1 MAGLS
6 LAAKTTLLIVLVL
19 IVGFGVS
26 TIITIQRESALL
38 VELNKRAVRR
48 LTDTLVA
55 SIEGAMLQERPDVTR
70 SLIQELKVLRAAR
83 SSSPREGLT
92 VYRRNGVEA
101 FTDLAT
107 VREVQKNADLSKE
120 VLANIEKMRVAP
132 ASTATGPLF
141 ARALE
146 TLETQEALTN
156 EGGVPLFVVAHPIK
170 NQERCQGC
178 HGTDHAVRAVVRVAT
193 SMAPVFAE
201 VRQQRNRQIMVAVMT
216 IVAAAIVL
224 TVAMRRIVVRPIR
237 GLAGV
242 ARRIGDGDFAARA
255 VVTTRDEIGQLG
267 HAFNDMTT
275 KLAQAHDDLEAKN
288 VELGSALQNLQESR
302 QRLELLE
309 QLKGE
314 LSKFVPDSVK
324 KLLEQNPN
332 ATELEKKQVD
342 ASVVF
347 LDIAGYTKLS
357 EQLDAK
363 RLNQLVQTYFS
374 SYLEIIQGHHGDI
387 NETAGDGLM
396 VIFQSDRQAGDHAVN
411 ATRAA
416 FDIRRR
422 TAQLNEDY
430 GGVFP
435 PVQIH
440 TGINSGEAW
449 VGATKLSG
457 TAGQRWTFTAS
468 GPTTNLAARFAG
480 SAQGNE
486 IVVGPTTA
494 ERIKGHFV
502 LESLGERTF
511 KNVSAPVHV
520 YRVIPPGV
528 YEKIV

>member
-1 MAGLS
+1 M
-6 LAAKTTLLIVLVL
+6 
-19 IVGFGVS
+19 
-26 TIITIQRESALL
+26 
-38 VELNKRAVRR
+38 
-48 LTDTLVA
+48 
-55 SIEGAMLQERPDVTR
+55 
-70 SLIQELKVLRAAR
+70 
-83 SSSPREGLT
+83 
-92 VYRRNGVEA
+92 
-101 FTDLAT
+101 
-107 VREVQKNADLSKE
+107 
-120 VLANIEKMRVAP
+120 
-132 ASTATGPLF
+132 
-141 ARALE
+141 
-146 TLETQEALTN
+146 
-156 EGGVPLFVVAHPIK
+156 
-170 NQERCQGC
+170 
-178 HGTDHAVRAVVRVAT
+178 
-193 SMAPVFAE
+193 
-201 VRQQRNRQIMVAVMT
+201 
-216 IVAAAIVL
+216 
-224 TVAMRRIVVRPIR
+224 AMRRIVVRPIG

-242 ARRIGDGDFAARA
+242 ARRIGDGDFSARA
-255 VVTTRDEIGQLG
+255 DVRSRDEIGRLG
-267 HAFNDMTT
+267 QAFNDMTT
-275 KLAQAHDDLEAKN
+275 KLAQAHHDLAAKN
-288 VELGSALQNLQESR
+288 AELGTALQNLQESR

-324 KLLEQNPN
+324 KLLEENPN

-347 LDIAGYTKLS
+347 LDIAGYTRLS
-357 EQLDAK
+357 EQLDAR

-374 SYLEIIQGHHGDI
+374 SYLEIIQKHHGDI

-396 VIFQSDRQAGDHAVN
+396 IIFQSDRAGDHALN

-416 FDIRRR
+416 FDIRQR
-422 TAQLNEDY
+422 TARLNEDY

-435 PVQIH
+435 PVEIH

-502 LESLGERTF
+502 LESLGDRTF
-511 KNVSAPVHV
+511 KNVSTPIHV

-528 YEKIV
+528 YERIV